1 MVSQEPGLL
10 TGSIAD
16 IIRYGQPAATDSEVE
31 WAARAA
37 QAHDFICELPQ
48 GYQVR
53 LGKGGG
59 KSPLATKDPSV
70 PGLLGAAAQLDAA
83 ACLHTMSL
91 DNVFSLLVDEW

>member
-16 IIRYGQPAATDSEVE
+16 IIKYGQPSASDSEVE

-37 QAHDFICELPQ
+37 QAHDFICDLPQ

-53 LGKGGG
+53 IGVVGW
-59 KSPLATKDPSV
+59 
-70 PGLLGAAAQLDAA
+70 LGAGVGWVCPLPSCQVLRRCRCQQLG
-83 ACLHTMSL
+83 CH
-91 DNVFSLLVDEW
+91 

>member
-53 LGKGGG
+53 RRKGG
-59 KSPLATKDPSV
+59 ANHRWPSRM
-70 PGLLGAAAQLDAA
+70 PPCQPYWLLER
-83 ACLHTMSL
+83 S
-91 DNVFSLLVDEW
+91 